1 MPDRDVQAPYQSA
14 KPSLR
19 QYQAGIPHTRHAD
32 GDERE
37 GRSLAADGSNCE
49 ELFPHGHGRQ
59 SFQPAP
65 SASPCDPSLVP
76 VSVYR
81 LKVVEVVELLGFPFS
96 SVPGQCRTQ
105 GALLEL
111 QGRIL
116 PGGPAFAGV
125 ARFPSNR
132 AERRQLFAPIGTSSQ
147 REVGGPGRELGL
159 KAAARRPAR
168 GAGRAARLRC
178 WNECLSSRVLGADLA
193 RRPAIEGD
201 A

>member
-32 GDERE
+32 GDGRE

-49 ELFPHGHGRQ
+49 ELFPHGHGPQ

-96 SVPGQCRTQ
+96 SVPGNAVLRGPFSSFKAEYCREVRRSPELPGSPAIVWS
-105 GALLEL
+105 GASCSLLSERPL
-111 QGRIL
+111 SVRRAGLAGNSGSRPPVAQPGV
-116 PGGPAFAGV
+116 PGGP
-125 ARFPSNR
+125 
-132 AERRQLFAPIGTSSQ
+132 
-147 REVGGPGRELGL
+147 PG
-159 KAAARRPAR
+159 
-168 GAGRAARLRC
+168 
-178 WNECLSSRVLGADLA
+178 
-193 RRPAIEGD
+193 
-201 A
+201 